1 MRVATIATLLL
12 ASSAGAA
19 ELSEDSRQP
28 RLEQGRELA
37 FNRAKGNCLACHVI
51 ADGALPGNIGPP
63 LIAMKQRFPERERLR
78 AQIWDAGT
86 RNPDSIMPPF
96 GRHRILTDEEIGL
109 LVDFLYSL

>member
-28 RLEQGRELA
+28 RLEKGRELA

-78 AQIWDAGT
+78 AQIWDAGA